1 MKRVAEADLGDLL
14 KLTRGCRFRVAC
26 DVTNPLC
33 GENGCSFV
41 FGPQKGGTP
50 DMLAEMDEAIGRFSR
65 LIETQMG
72 MENAADAPG
81 AGAAGGLGFAFRTA
95 LGAELVSGTDLVL
108 QTIGVSKNLTDA
120 DLFITGEGRLDSQTA
135 RGKAPAG
142 AARFL
147 KRLNPK
153 CVAVELCG
161 SIGERPETIHALGI
175 DAFFPIIGIPA
186 TEASAMDPE
195 TAKDN
200 LRRTAAEAVRF
211 FAAAR
216 AAAF

>member
-1 MKRVAEADLGDLL
+1 MMESLGARFFDANGELVGGTGDDVKRVAEADLGDLL

-72 MENAADAPG
+72 TENAADAPG

-95 LGAELVSGTDLVL
+95 LGAELVSGHRPRP
-108 QTIGVSKNLTDA
+108 A
-120 DLFITGEGRLDSQTA
+120 DDRARRKTSQTPISLSRE
-135 RGKAPAG
+135 RGGLTPRPRG
-142 AARFL
+142 V
-147 KRLNPK
+147 KRPR
-153 CVAVELCG
+153 ELPG
-161 SIGERPETIHALGI
+161 S
-175 DAFFPIIGIPA
+175 
-186 TEASAMDPE
+186 
-195 TAKDN
+195 
-200 LRRTAAEAVRF
+200 
-211 FAAAR
+211 
-216 AAAF
+216 